1 MNTTGNLNP
10 ATAYFGSMLNTAYG
24 VNLINVTIP
33 EWQIDAIKECTS
45 KLKEREI
52 EHSLLS
58 YEEKDK
64 MKRQWKAYIEAAAQ
78 GIKDE
83 LRRNN
88 RLG

>member
-1 MNTTGNLNP
+1 MNNLNP
-10 ATAYFGSMLNTAYG
+10 ATAYFSSMLNTAYG
-24 VNLINVTIP
+24 LNLINVTIP

-45 KLKEREI
+45 KLKEKEI
-52 EHSLLS
+52 EHSSLS
-58 YEEKDK
+58 YEEKDRQK
-64 MKRQWKAYIEAAAQ
+64 HQWKTYFDAAAQ